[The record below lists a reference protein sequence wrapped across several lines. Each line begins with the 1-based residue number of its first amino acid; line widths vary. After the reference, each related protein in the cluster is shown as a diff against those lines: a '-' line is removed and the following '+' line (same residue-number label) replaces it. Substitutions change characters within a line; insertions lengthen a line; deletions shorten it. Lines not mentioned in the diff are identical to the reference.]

1 MFISFPTLE
10 MYVHTYV
17 CPSVHLSIHDM
28 VYGTWYI
35 YMVYIYMVYIYI
47 YRVYIYGIYIYGIYI
62 WYIYICMYSYV
73 YMYMYIYIL
82 YIYIYLHIYIYIYI
96 SYNRCLAYLLCISS
110 QRSTLPGAPGS
121 ATPAR
126 SFAAAL
132 GLRPVGGSGGP
143 GLLRAAA
150 GTRRLGAGDAGDAGD
165 GRWLGGLGMLG
176 DEMLIFCW
184 DVFDG

>member
-1 MFISFPTLE
+1 M
-10 MYVHTYV
+10 H
-17 CPSVHLSIHDM
+17 
-28 VYGTWYI
+28 
-35 YMVYIYMVYIYI
+35 
-47 YRVYIYGIYIYGIYI
+47 
-62 WYIYICMYSYV
+62 V
-73 YMYMYIYIL
+73 YMYI
-82 YIYIYLHIYIYIYI
+82 YIYIYLHIYIYVYI

-126 SFAAAL
+126 SFAAAV

-165 GRWLGGLGMLG
+165 GRWLGGLGGWGAG
-176 DEMLIFCW
+176 DDMLIFFGMSSI
-184 DVFDG
+184 DFRRRF